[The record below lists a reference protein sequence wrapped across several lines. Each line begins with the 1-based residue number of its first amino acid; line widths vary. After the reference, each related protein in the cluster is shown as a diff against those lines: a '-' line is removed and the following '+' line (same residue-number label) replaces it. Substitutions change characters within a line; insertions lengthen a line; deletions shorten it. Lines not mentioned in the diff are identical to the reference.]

1 MLNHLVKAHNGLKG
15 TVRPTHYWVVYDEIK
30 ISADNVQGLTHNL
43 SYLYARA
50 TKGVSLVPP
59 AYYADIACERGRQ
72 WLAMLMYGA
81 DAQTRSQVSGGSDP
95 DALQRARQEVY
106 NKAVQLWGQGA
117 QSDVRNTMFY
127 I

>member
-59 AYYADIACERGRQ
+59 AYYADIACERARLYLSQ
-72 WLAMLMYGA
+72 LM
-81 DAQTRSQVSGGSDP
+81 DGSDARSATSRGSGEA
-95 DALQRARQEVY
+95 DKQRVY
-106 NKAVQLWGQGA
+106 ERATQDWGNGVHQDLKE
-117 QSDVRNTMFY
+117 SMFY

>member
-59 AYYADIACERGRQ
+59 AYYADIACERGREYLNVLINTGDDRASQ
-72 WLAMLMYGA
+72 TARSSSTA
-81 DAQTRSQVSGGSDP
+81 DREAQKEETYQ
-95 DALQRARQEVY
+95 
-106 NKAVQLWGQGA
+106 NAVRLWGNGVHR
-117 QSDVRNTMFY
+117 DLKDTMFY